1 MSKIYNDG
9 FSFMTLGS
17 ALLFMF
23 FDSFNSNVLYKQFR
37 IETQKL
43 YITNTFGILTS
54 NKLLQILIGIF
65 FFNWNCIIHI
75 FVDFETPGHCIIS
88 IGKTNQLT
96 SKVTESFFSV
106 KPSFNL
112 IELLIPYTPITV
124 LMPLKKGGEHQLI
137 NTDST
142 KYMQA
147 RFFVYKSRYDFGL
160 GYTGTVCRQHARL
173 QLTWLFLY

>member
-1 MSKIYNDG
+1 MSKRYNDG

-37 IETQKL
+37 IA
-43 YITNTFGILTS
+43 TNIDWH
-54 NKLLQILIGIF
+54 F
-65 FFNWNCIIHI
+65 FLNWKCTIHI

-96 SKVTESFFSV
+96 SKVTESFLSAKSF
-106 KPSFNL
+106 FNL
-112 IELLIPYTPITV
+112 IELLIPYTLITV

-160 GYTGTVCRQHARL
+160 GYTGTVCRQLSRL